1 MKSGTLILSVCYNK
15 EGKQHLIRLENLSKI
30 YGTSDNPIVAL
41 HDANLTIQTGEFIG
55 LYGRSGS
62 GKSTLL
68 NLISGIDLPSA
79 GKIFVDEF
87 EVTAMDENR
96 LTLFRRDAIG
106 FVFQFFNLLPTLSV
120 LENVLLPAQ
129 LRRHSPAQLRE
140 RGMNLLAQLGIADRW
155 KAWPDQLS
163 GGQQQRVAITRA
175 LINDPKLILADEPT
189 GNLDSETGLH
199 ILEILKTLS
208 QEQNKTI
215 LLATHSLEAAR
226 FADRVFLIKDGA
238 LVAQPAHLRK

>member
-1 MKSGTLILSVCYNK
+1 M
-15 EGKQHLIRLENLSKI
+15 IRLENLSKI
-30 YGTSDNPIVAL
+30 YGPTDNPTVAL
-41 HDANLTIQTGEFIG
+41 HDANLTIQTGELIA

-68 NLISGIDLPSA
+68 NLISGIDQPTA
-79 GKIFVDEF
+79 GKIFVDEL
-87 EVTAMDENR
+87 EVTAMNENR

-129 LRRHSPAQLRE
+129 LRPHAPAQLHE
-140 RGMNLLAQLGIADRW
+140 RGMSLLAQFGIAERW

-163 GGQQQRVAITRA
+163 GGQQQRVAIARA
-175 LINDPKLILADEPT
+175 LINDPQLLLADEPT

-208 QEQNKTI
+208 QEKNKTV

-226 FADRVFLIKDGA
+226 FADRMFQVKDGA
-238 LVAQPAHLRK
+238 LIVKAGE

>member
-1 MKSGTLILSVCYNK
+1 
-15 EGKQHLIRLENLSKI
+15 LIRLENLSKI

-41 HDANLTIQTGEFIG
+41 HEVDLTIQTGEFIA

-68 NLISGIDLPSA
+68 NLISGIDHPTS
-79 GKIFVDEF
+79 GKIFIDVS

-106 FVFQFFNLLPTLSV
+106 FVFQFFNLLPTLTI
-120 LENVLLPAQ
+120 LENVLLPGQ
-129 LRRHSPAQLRE
+129 LNNHSAPKLRE

-163 GGQQQRVAITRA
+163 GGQQQRVAIARA
-175 LINDPKLILADEPT
+175 LINDPQLLLADEPT

-208 QEQNKTI
+208 KDGGKTI

-226 FADRVFLIKDGA
+226 FADRVFQIKDGA
-238 LVAQPAHLRK
+238 LVAKPDG